1 MFFLFSKTNQRT
13 SQQLVKLLTNTMDY
27 KKLYEESQKKI
38 EELQKRDEV
47 AMKLAQSQNKAFMNQ
62 IEVERNRNDA
72 LESVRTENT
81 TLKNQIKELLP
92 LKDWYVKAK
101 FFEAWLIWKDC
112 DVYDSICTE
121 FDKEVFE
128 DYLIFLGYAR
138 DSELFNNI
146 MALDYCD
153 DLYGTDEHWEEYE
166 RRPSQQR
173 TAASPPVWDPNPAT
187 EKGPFSHRLKQH
199 WDAVRLERQ

>member
-1 MFFLFSKTNQRT
+1 
-13 SQQLVKLLTNTMDY
+13 MDY

-101 FFEAWLIWKDC
+101 FFEAWLQHLGKGEDLWTMLA
-112 DVYDSICTE
+112 YD
-121 FDKEVFE
+121 FDLFHFQ
-128 DYLIFLGYAR
+128 DWLIFLGYPR
-138 DSELFNNI
+138 ESELFNNI

-153 DLYGTDEHWEEYE
+153 DLFGDDEEEYE
-166 RRPSQQR
+166 RRQESDRPEP
-173 TAASPPVWDPNPAT
+173 ADPNPAT
-187 EKGPFSHRLKQH
+187 EKGPVSQRLTD
-199 WDAVRLERQ
+199 WWNSAEYNLPR